1 MSVSKDLRRRKYSCT
16 NFRLHQVIHSCRH
29 DAHQKS
35 WCCIICPATRM
46 GSQELSGVGNKRLS
60 NCTMW
65 GRKGHLNLHCNKN
78 VGVLRIL
85 FLQFTSTAL
94 NLLFFT
100 GLLQNIAKPIYY
112 FFLYFLNHNHW
123 RIVNSKHDKCRWIA
137 RTIKVIILVR
147 WPFVLHHFREG
158 KKKCCDKKQQCHIT
172 TLI

>member
-78 VGVLRIL
+78 AGVLRIL

-94 NLLFFT
+94 NLLSLFHRT
-100 GLLQNIAKPIYY
+100 S
-112 FFLYFLNHNHW
+112 
-123 RIVNSKHDKCRWIA
+123 SKHSEA
-137 RTIKVIILVR
+137 HLLFF
-147 WPFVLHHFREG
+147 FVLSESQPLKNCKFKTWQVSVNRQNHQSNNTGEVAFRSSSLQG
-158 KKKCCDKKQQCHIT
+158 R
-172 TLI
+172 